1 VKRSTDDPEGKQMRK
16 RLNEIDSGVLFLSGN
31 EAIARGAWESG
42 VHFAAAYPGTPSTEI
57 LEAMGEEY
65 PEIDAQ
71 WAPNEKVGLEV
82 IAGASFAGARVL
94 SAMKHVGLN
103 VAADPLFTLSYI
115 GATGGIVIVSADDP
129 GMHSSQNE
137 QDNRLMGRAAKVVI
151 LEPSDSQEAK
161 NMVGRALE
169 ISEEFDTPVLLRVS
183 TRISHSKSL
192 VTVGPR
198 KEVPVTGYKTDIRKR
213 VPIPAHARVMHAKIE
228 KRLVALSV
236 YGAQSSLNRIEVGE
250 SSLGIITSGISYQY
264 VKEIHPEA
272 SVLKLGLTNPLPW
285 ELIERFIKSVE
296 KVLVVEEGEPFLE
309 EQIRAKFLV
318 DIEGKSLIPLEG
330 ELNPEIVR
338 KGLLPD
344 TVIEQEF
351 SGVLLPARP
360 PALCPG
366 CPHRGA
372 FYILSGMKGS
382 STGDIG
388 CYTLGLMPPYNA
400 LETVVCMGAAIGVLS
415 GIEKAVGREG
425 MGKLVAAIG
434 ESTFVHSGITGLID
448 MVYNGNTGTVMIMDN
463 SLTAM
468 TGGQENP
475 TTGKNLRG
483 EPAPVLDLVELVKAC
498 GVRNVRVV
506 DPHDLPEM
514 KKAFEEEMARNELS
528 VIITRR
534 PCIMCYKPA
543 SRAIAE
549 VDVEKCVSCRAC
561 LRLGCPAI
569 SFSDDDHPVI
579 SRLMCW
585 PNCNLC
591 VQVCPTGA
599 LSKDMEG
606 N

>member
-1 VKRSTDDPEGKQMRK
+1 MKKRPNTIEEGN
-16 RLNEIDSGVLFLSGN
+16 LLLSGN
-31 EAIARGAWESG
+31 EAVARGAWEYG

-57 LEAMGEEY
+57 LESIGEEY
-65 PEIDAQ
+65 DEIDAQ

-137 QDNRLMGRAAKVVI
+137 QDNRLMGKAAKVVI

-161 NMVGRALE
+161 DMVGEGLR
-169 ISEEFDTPVLLRVS
+169 ISEDFDTPVLLRMT
-183 TRISHSKSL
+183 TRICHSKSM
-192 VTVGPR
+192 VKVGPR
-198 KEVPVTGYKTDIRKR
+198 TEVPVKGYVGDIKKR
-213 VPIPAHARVMHAKIE
+213 VPIPAHARAMHSRVE
-228 KRLVALSV
+228 KRLKDISV
-236 YGAQSSLNRIEVGE
+236 WGSESSLNRIEEGDTA
-250 SSLGIITSGISYQY
+250 LGIITSGVSYQY
-264 VKEIHPEA
+264 VKEASPEA
-272 SVLKLGLTNPLPW
+272 SVLKIGISNPLPW
-285 ELIERFIKSVE
+285 DLIEKFISMVDR
-296 KVLVVEEGEPFLE
+296 VVFVEENEPYLE
-309 EQIRAKFLV
+309 ENIKARFLIQA
-318 DIEGKSLIPLEG
+318 DGKNIIPIEG

-338 KGLLPD
+338 NAVHPGTAKKITHGE
-344 TVIEQEF
+344 IQ
-351 SGVLLPARP
+351 LPARP

-372 FYILSGMKGS
+372 FYCLSKLGGS

-388 CYTLGLMPPYNA
+388 CYTLGMMPPHNA
-400 LETVVCMGAAIGVLS
+400 LETTVCMGASIGVLS
-415 GIEKAVGREG
+415 GIEKAVGRKG

-475 TTGKNLRG
+475 TTGKTLRG
-483 EPAPVLDLVELVKAC
+483 EPAPVLDLESVVAAC
-498 GVRNVRVV
+498 GVKHVIVV

-514 KKAFEEEMARNELS
+514 QRVLKEELDREELS

-534 PCIMCYKPA
+534 PCVMNYRPKK
-543 SRAIAE
+543 RTVAE
-549 VDVEKCVSCRAC
+549 LDPEKCIGCKAC
-561 LRLGCPAI
+561 MNLGCPAI
-569 SFSDDDHPVI
+569 SWDGERPEI
-579 SRLMCW
+579 SKLLCW
-585 PNCNLC
+585 PNCNMC
-591 VQVCPTGA
+591 VQVCPVDA
-599 LSKDMEG
+599 LSKDMG
-606 N
+606 GLQ